1 MANSIKYNVSAQSLA
16 LKTGDFWIG
25 TGDVAKG
32 PTSTTDF
39 WSAINPP
46 IIGGGYTIY
55 VNKSLQGPSIR
66 VASDDDELIDITNGI
81 AGTTYTTVNECFN
94 YFIGQ
99 SDKFVLNS
107 YIRPIITEEL
117 KFYSDASLV
126 PSYPRNGTSWY
137 DLSGGGNNGTLTNG
151 PTFNSNGYLVFDGV
165 DDYVGASGVGIS
177 NYSEAFSM
185 GVWFKVDSTA
195 TWDNGYI
202 SNIYSI
208 DGYYA
213 GQYGLFKSND
223 DELGMQLRDAN
234 TTRYATVSGNSKGI
248 WYNLVSTW
256 DGSSILK
263 LYLNGEL
270 VDTDTAGGITG
281 TPDSANLHIAG
292 KRAFGGAEGNA
303 FEGDI
308 AICNY
313 YKKELSSN
321 EVLQNYYQSKIVTD
335 GLIFYIDAGNLV
347 SYESGVTTVNS
358 LTGSMQATTNGAT
371 YNSDGGGSWVF
382 NGTTDYIA
390 LPSGL
395 DVLNGE
401 TEASLSM
408 WVKLDNQNN
417 ATGQKSGLIQLSG
430 FDTINGTIYF
440 WGSVD
445 DLYFDIF
452 RTDRPVS
459 FATDTVDA
467 TKWHMLTITTT
478 PGSNGYKVYWD
489 DTLKSETTGQST
501 VSLDSTIESG
511 FTLGQNSSNR
521 DLQGKIAVCQV
532 YDRALTSGEVSQ
544 NYGAQFDRFVTV
556 PIP

>member
-1 MANSIKYNVSAQSLA
+1 MANSIKYSTSAQSLA

-25 TGDVAKG
+25 TGDVGKG

-55 VNKSLQGPSIR
+55 VNKSTQGPSIR
-66 VASDDDELIDITNGI
+66 VASSDAELIIITNQISGNS
-81 AGTTYTTVNECFN
+81 YTTINDCFT

-99 SDKFVLNS
+99 SNKFVLNS
-107 YIRPIITEEL
+107 YICPIITEEL

-151 PTFNSNGYLVFDGV
+151 PTFNSNGYLVFDGNF
-165 DDYVGASGVGIS
+165 DYVEASGVGIS

-185 GVWFKVDSTA
+185 GIWFRVDSTA
-195 TWDNGYI
+195 TWDNGYR

-208 DGYYA
+208 AGSYA
-213 GQYGLFKSND
+213 GQYGLFKSD
-223 DELGMQLRDAN
+223 SDEFGVQLRDAN
-234 TTRYATVSGNSKGI
+234 STIYATVSGNSKGV

-256 DGSSILK
+256 DGSSTLK

-270 VDTDTAGGITG
+270 VSTQTSGGITG
-281 TPDSANLHIAG
+281 APDSTNLYIAG
-292 KRAFGGAEGNA
+292 GRAFGGAQGNV

-313 YKKELSSN
+313 YKKELSSD
-321 EVLQNYYQSKIVTD
+321 EILQNYYQSKIVTD

-358 LTGSMQATTNGAT
+358 LAGSMQATTNGAA
-371 YNSDGGGSWVF
+371 YNSDGGGSWIF

-417 ATGQKSGLIQLSG
+417 SSLQNGLIQLSG
-430 FDTINGTIYF
+430 FDTSNGTIYF
-440 WGSVD
+440 WGSVSD
-445 DLYFDIF
+445 VYFDIF

-459 FATDTVDA
+459 FATSTVDA

-489 DTLKSETTGQST
+489 DILKSQTTGQNT

-544 NYGAQFDRFVTV
+544 NYRAQFDRFVTV